1 MCVCVFR
8 VRARVCVSCVCVCVC
23 VCVSC
28 VVLWHQVYI
37 IARSSRICSLL
48 ARSSHVRAH
57 VRARTR
63 TRARARARA
72 DARRDAALR
81 WIVAP
86 SDARLLVDR
95 QGCCEDTPVALAA

>member
-1 MCVCVFR
+1 M
-8 VRARVCVSCVCVCVC
+8 RAIHHCTVTSYLSDDLLLCACGHVHV
-23 VCVSC
+23 
-28 VVLWHQVYI
+28 
-37 IARSSRICSLL
+37 ASSIHYRAIFSHLL
-48 ARSSHVRAH
+48 APRTC
-57 VRARTR
+57 ARTR
-63 TRARARARA
+63 TCTHTYTCTRARARA